1 MNKMLLLGCLLAV
14 CGLQAQPDEE
24 TRIGA
29 VLDAWH
35 QAAARA
41 DFDGYFSKMA
51 EGGVFVGTDA
61 TEHWDKAAFMAF
73 SQPYFEKGKAWAFT
87 PLERHIYVGAGGQV
101 AWFDELL
108 DTWMQLCRGSGVVV
122 KQDGE
127 WKIAHYVLSMTIPNA
142 SADGAIALKK
152 EQDSVLK
159 RSLLL
164 RSSN

>member
-1 MNKMLLLGCLLAV
+1 MNKMFFLGCLLV
-14 CGLQAQPDEE
+14 VSWLPAQPPEE

-41 DFDGYFSKMA
+41 DFDGYFGKMA
-51 EGGVFVGTDA
+51 QGGVFVGTDA
-61 TEHWDKAAFMAF
+61 TEHWDKDAFMAF
-73 SQPYFEKGKAWAFT
+73 SRPYFEKGQAWSFT
-87 PLERHIYVGAGGQV
+87 PLERHIYLAEGGQV

-122 KQDGE
+122 KVGEE

-142 SADGAIALKK
+142 SAEGAIALKK
-152 EQDSVLK
+152 EKDSVLK

-164 RSSN
+164 TQPN

>member
-1 MNKMLLLGCLLAV
+1 MNKMFFLSCLLV
-14 CGLQAQPDEE
+14 VSWLPAQPPEE

-41 DFDGYFSKMA
+41 DFDGYFGKMA
-51 EGGVFVGTDA
+51 QGGVFVGTDA
-61 TEHWDKAAFMAF
+61 TEHWDKDAFMAF
-73 SQPYFEKGKAWAFT
+73 SRPYFEKGQAWSFT
-87 PLERHIYVGAGGQV
+87 PLERHIYLAEGGQV

-122 KQDGE
+122 KVGEE

-142 SADGAIALKK
+142 SAEGAIALKK
-152 EQDSVLK
+152 EKDSVLK

-164 RSSN
+164 TQPN